1 MLQIFDS
8 IFDQFLSYKQIDFYL
23 EIVAVVFG
31 LLSVWFAK
39 KNHIAVYPLGIIST
53 LIFVYLLYKF
63 HLIGDM
69 MINAYYFLM
78 SIYGWYIWTKKKD
91 GIVVCKI
98 TYMNAHEKRSAIIL
112 FISSL
117 LFVSLI
123 YYAIDTSLSLI
134 PLIDIFTTGLFFVG
148 MWLMANKKI
157 ENWILWIIADLI
169 SIPLYFYKEMVF
181 TSIQY
186 LIFTIIAVFGY
197 LSWKKLYKSSVLTPQ
212 T

>member
-8 IFDQFLSYKQIDFYL
+8 IFDQFFSYKQIDFYL
-23 EIVAVVFG
+23 EIIAVVFG

-91 GIVVCKI
+91 GIVVCNI
-98 TYMNAHEKRSAIIL
+98 TYMNAHEKRAAIIL

-123 YYAIDTSLSLI
+123 YYAIDRDLSLI
-134 PLIDIFTTGLFFVG
+134 RLIDIFTTGLFFVG
-148 MWLMANKKI
+148 MLLMANKKI

-169 SIPLYFYKEMVF
+169 SIPLYFYKGMVF

-186 LIFTIIAVFGY
+186 LIFTIIAVLGY

>member
-23 EIVAVVFG
+23 EIIAVVFG

-98 TYMNAHEKRSAIIL
+98 TYMNTHEKRTAFIL
-112 FISSL
+112 
-117 LFVSLI
+117 
-123 YYAIDTSLSLI
+123 TLSK
-134 PLIDIFTTGLFFVG
+134 FR
-148 MWLMANKKI
+148 
-157 ENWILWIIADLI
+157 
-169 SIPLYFYKEMVF
+169 S
-181 TSIQY
+181 
-186 LIFTIIAVFGY
+186 
-197 LSWKKLYKSSVLTPQ
+197 
-212 T
+212 

>member
-8 IFDQFLSYKQIDFYL
+8 IFDQFLSYQKIDFYL
-23 EIVAVVFG
+23 EIIAVVFG

-39 KNHIAVYPLGIIST
+39 RNHIVLYPLGIIST

-98 TYMNAHEKRSAIIL
+98 TYMNAHEKRAAIIL

-117 LFVSLI
+117 IFVSLI
-123 YYAIDTSLSLI
+123 YYALDKGLTLIPIIDTL
-134 PLIDIFTTGLFFVG
+134 TTALFFVG

-157 ENWILWIIADLI
+157 ENWTLWIIGDVI
-169 SIPLYFYKEMVF
+169 SVPLYFYKGMLF

-197 LSWKKLYKSSVLTPQ
+197 FSWRRIYKSRILK
-212 T
+212 

>member
-8 IFDQFLSYKQIDFYL
+8 IFDQFLSYQKIDFYL
-23 EIVAVVFG
+23 EIIAVVFG

-39 KNHIAVYPLGIIST
+39 KNHIVLYPLGIIST

-98 TYMNAHEKRSAIIL
+98 TYMNAHEKRAAIIL

-117 LFVSLI
+117 IFVSLI
-123 YYAIDTSLSLI
+123 YYALDKGLTLIPIIDTL
-134 PLIDIFTTGLFFVG
+134 TTALFFVG

-157 ENWILWIIADLI
+157 ENWTLWIIGDVI
-169 SIPLYFYKEMVF
+169 SVPLYFYKGMLF

-197 LSWKKLYKSSVLTPQ
+197 FSWRRIYKSRILK
-212 T
+212 

>member
-8 IFDQFLSYKQIDFYL
+8 IFDQFLSYQKIDFYL
-23 EIVAVVFG
+23 EIIAVAFG

-39 KNHIAVYPLGIIST
+39 KNHIVLYPLGIIST

-78 SIYGWYIWTKKKD
+78 SIYGWYIWTRKNN
-91 GIVVCKI
+91 GEFVHKI
-98 TYMNAHEKRSAIIL
+98 SYMNGFEKRLAFIL
-112 FISSL
+112 FISAL

-123 YYAIDTSLSLI
+123 YYALDKGLTLIPIIDTL
-134 PLIDIFTTGLFFVG
+134 TTALFFVG

-157 ENWILWIIADLI
+157 ENWTLWIIGDVI
-169 SIPLYFYKEMVF
+169 SVPLYFYKGMLF

-197 LSWKKLYKSSVLTPQ
+197 FSWRRIYKSRILK
-212 T
+212 

>member
-8 IFDQFLSYKQIDFYL
+8 IFDQFLSYQKIDFYL
-23 EIVAVVFG
+23 ELIAVIFG

-78 SIYGWYIWTKKKD
+78 SIYGWFIWTKKNN
-91 GIVVCKI
+91 GEFVHKI
-98 TYMNAHEKRSAIIL
+98 SYLNCREKRIAFIL
-112 FISSL
+112 FISAL

-123 YYAIDTSLSLI
+123 YYSLDKSLSLI
-134 PLIDIFTTGLFFVG
+134 SLIDTLTTALFFVG

-157 ENWILWIIADLI
+157 ENWTLWIIGDVI
-169 SIPLYFYKEMVF
+169 SVPLYFYKGMLF
-181 TSIQY
+181 TSTQY

-197 LSWKKLYKSSVLTPQ
+197 LSWKGIYKSRIIKSQ
-212 T
+212 

>member
-23 EIVAVVFG
+23 EIIAVVFG

-63 HLIGDM
+63 YLIGDM

-91 GIVVCKI
+91 GHIVCKI
-98 TYMNAHEKRSAIIL
+98 TYMNAFEKRTAIIL

-117 LFVSLI
+117 FFVFI
-123 YYAIDTSLSLI
+123 VYYAIDRGLSLI
-134 PLIDIFTTGLFFVG
+134 PLIDILTTALFFVG

-169 SIPLYFYKEMVF
+169 SIPLYFYKGMVF
-181 TSIQY
+181 TSFQY
-186 LIFTIIAVFGY
+186 LIFTVIAVFGY
-197 LSWKKLYKSSVLTPQ
+197 LSWKKIYKSRILTPQ
-212 T
+212 S

>member
-8 IFDQFLSYKQIDFYL
+8 IFDQFLSYQKFDFYL
-23 EIVAVVFG
+23 EIIAVAFG
-31 LLSVWFAK
+31 LLSVWFAN

-69 MINAYYFLM
+69 LINAYYFLM
-78 SIYGWYIWTKKKD
+78 SIYGWYIWTKKNNGKF
-91 GIVVCKI
+91 VHKI
-98 TYMNAHEKRSAIIL
+98 SYMNGIEKRMAFIL
-112 FISSL
+112 FISAL

-123 YYAIDTSLSLI
+123 YYALDKGLSLI
-134 PLIDIFTTGLFFVG
+134 PLIDTLTTALFFVG

-157 ENWILWIIADLI
+157 ENWTLWIIGDVI
-169 SIPLYFYKEMVF
+169 SVPLYFYKGMLF

-197 LSWKKLYKSSVLTPQ
+197 LSWKRIYKSRIIKSQ
-212 T
+212 S

>member
-23 EIVAVVFG
+23 EIIAVVFG

-78 SIYGWYIWTKKKD
+78 SIYGWYIWTQKKD
-91 GIVVCKI
+91 GIFVCKI
-98 TYMNAHEKRSAIIL
+98 TYMNAHEKRAAIIL

-117 LFVSLI
+117 LFVTFI
-123 YYAIDTSLSLI
+123 YYAIDKGLTLI
-134 PLIDIFTTGLFFVG
+134 PLIDILTTAVFFVG

-169 SIPLYFYKEMVF
+169 SIPLYFYKGMVF

-186 LIFTIIAVFGY
+186 LIFTIIAVFGF
-197 LSWKKLYKSSVLTPQ
+197 LSWKKLYNSRVLTPQ
-212 T
+212 S

>member
-23 EIVAVVFG
+23 EIIAVVFG

-91 GIVVCKI
+91 GHIVCKI
-98 TYMNAHEKRSAIIL
+98 TYMNAFEKRTAIIL

-117 LFVSLI
+117 FFVSI
-123 YYAIDTSLSLI
+123 VYYAIDRGLSLI
-134 PLIDIFTTGLFFVG
+134 PVIDILTTALFFVG

-169 SIPLYFYKEMVF
+169 SIPLYFYKGMVF

-186 LIFTIIAVFGY
+186 LIFTVIAVFGY
-197 LSWKKLYKSSVLTPQ
+197 LSWEKIYKSRMLTTQ
-212 T
+212 S